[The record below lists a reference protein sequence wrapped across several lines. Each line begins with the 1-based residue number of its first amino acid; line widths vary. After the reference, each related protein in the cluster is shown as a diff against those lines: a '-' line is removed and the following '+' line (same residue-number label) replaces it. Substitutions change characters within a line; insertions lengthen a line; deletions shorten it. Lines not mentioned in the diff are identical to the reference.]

1 VNECGCKSTSECFNA
16 ANPTLIPQRTC
27 VRGFKLEVNTAY
39 GKGEQVDDM
48 IPRVT
53 VRETAD
59 AEVIRRA
66 LHLYLNYRA
75 IEYHKSAARVELD
88 EKLQLSIAYE
98 GDKSFIEGL
107 LRAVADGTMVAVS
120 DSAAA
125 TDSEDGTS
133 DE

>member
-1 VNECGCKSTSECFNA
+1 MS
-16 ANPTLIPQRTC
+16 
-27 VRGFKLEVNTAY
+27 
-39 GKGEQVDDM
+39 DDM

-53 VRETAD
+53 VRETTD

-75 IEYHKSAARVELD
+75 IEYHKTAARVELD

-98 GDKSFIEGL
+98 EDKSFIEGL
-107 LRAVADGTMVAVS
+107 LRAVEDGTMVAVT
-120 DSAAA
+120 DTGSA
-125 TDSEDGTS
+125 THSEDGTS

>member
-1 VNECGCKSTSECFNA
+1 
-16 ANPTLIPQRTC
+16 
-27 VRGFKLEVNTAY
+27 
-39 GKGEQVDDM
+39 M

-53 VRETAD
+53 IREQTD
-59 AEVIRRA
+59 SEVIRRA

-107 LRAVADGTMVAVS
+107 LRAVEDGTMVAVS

-125 TDSEDGTS
+125 TDSEEGTS
-133 DE
+133 NE